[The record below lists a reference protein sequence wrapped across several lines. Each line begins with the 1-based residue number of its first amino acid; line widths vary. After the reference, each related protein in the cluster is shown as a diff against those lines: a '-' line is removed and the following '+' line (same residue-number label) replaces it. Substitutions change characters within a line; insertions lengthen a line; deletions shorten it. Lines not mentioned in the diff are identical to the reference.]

1 MNRQTKNSSYRKL
14 ASLLKD
20 SEDDFELQ
28 ILSRILNDYASYHEH
43 NFLSFEKLVSKER
56 KLECPSCHSIKV
68 LKNGKDKNGTQRY
81 KCKDCGKNFNILENT
96 LFFSSKIN
104 IKAWYAFLECILNG
118 TSVKAACMTAKI
130 SDVTGSSWMKKI
142 FKALNSYQDNILLD
156 KTIYIDET
164 FVHED
169 ASKIEY
175 KEEIG
180 KIRKVKQKYRGI
192 SRNKICILIA
202 TDQKLSF
209 AHATNHGRPQ
219 RLINYEVC
227 KKHITPGS
235 LLISDIDNSL
245 VYAANQLNLKRITY
259 KSNTEEAYKNLEPI
273 DNLCGQLKH
282 FLAKHRGFKK
292 DILQDYINLF
302 IFIEN
307 EKNIEND
314 LYEVTIKLLKMIIS
328 SQKEA

>member
-20 SEDDFELQ
+20 SEDDFEMQ
-28 ILSRILNDYASYHEH
+28 ILSRILDDYNSYHEH
-43 NFLSFEKLVSKER
+43 DFLSFERLVTKER
-56 KLECPSCHSIKV
+56 KLECPSCRSIKV

-130 SDVTGSSWMKKI
+130 SAVTGSSWMKKI

-156 KTIYIDET
+156 KTIFIDET

-245 VYAANQLNLKRITY
+245 VYTANQLNLKRITY
-259 KSNTEEAYKNLEPI
+259 KSNTEEAYENLEPI

-282 FLAKHRGFKK
+282 FLT
-292 DILQDYINLF
+292 
-302 IFIEN
+302 
-307 EKNIEND
+307 NIED
-314 LYEVTIKLLKMIIS
+314 SKRTYFKTILICLS
-328 SQKEA
+328 L

>member
-20 SEDDFELQ
+20 SEDDFEMQ
-28 ILSRILNDYASYHEH
+28 ILSRILDDYNSYHEH
-43 NFLSFEKLVSKER
+43 DFLSFERLVTKER
-56 KLECPSCHSIKV
+56 KLECPSCRSIKV

-130 SDVTGSSWMKKI
+130 SVITGSSWMKKI
-142 FKALNSYQDNILLD
+142 FKALNSYQDNILLG
-156 KTIYIDET
+156 KTICIDET

-273 DNLCGQLKH
+273 DNLCGRLKH
-282 FLAKHRGFKK
+282 FLNKHRGFKK

>member
-20 SEDDFELQ
+20 SEDDFEVQ
-28 ILSRILNDYASYHEH
+28 ILSRILDDYTSYHEH
-43 NFLSFEKLVSKER
+43 DFLSFEKLVSKER
-56 KLECPSCHSIKV
+56 KLECPGCHSIKA

-130 SDVTGSSWMKKI
+130 SLVTGSFWMKKI
-142 FKALNSYQDNILLD
+142 FKALKTYQDNILLD

-209 AHATNHGRPQ
+209 AYATNHGRPQ

-245 VYAANQLNLKRITY
+245 VYTANQLNLKRITY
-259 KSNTEEAYKNLEPI
+259 KSNTEEAYENLEPI
-273 DNLCGQLKH
+273 DTLCGQLKL
-282 FLAKHRGFKK
+282 FLNKHRGFKK

>member
-1 MNRQTKNSSYRKL
+1 M
-14 ASLLKD
+14 
-20 SEDDFELQ
+20 
-28 ILSRILNDYASYHEH
+28 
-43 NFLSFEKLVSKER
+43 
-56 KLECPSCHSIKV
+56 
-68 LKNGKDKNGTQRY
+68 
-81 KCKDCGKNFNILENT
+81 
-96 LFFSSKIN
+96 FFSSKIN

-130 SDVTGSSWMKKI
+130 SAVTGSSWMKKI

-156 KTIYIDET
+156 KTIFIDET

-180 KIRKVKQKYRGI
+180 KIRKVKQKYRGV

-219 RLINYEVC
+219 RLVNYEVC

-245 VYAANQLNLKRITY
+245 VYTANQLNLKRITY
-259 KSNTEEAYKNLEPI
+259 KSNTEEAYENLEPI

-282 FLAKHRGFKK
+282 FLNKHRGFKK

>member
-20 SEDDFELQ
+20 SEDDFEMQ
-28 ILSRILNDYASYHEH
+28 ILSRILDDYNSYHEH
-43 NFLSFEKLVSKER
+43 DFLSFEKLVSKER
-56 KLECPSCHSIKV
+56 KLECPSCHSINV

-130 SDVTGSSWMKKI
+130 SAVTGSSWMKKI

-156 KTIYIDET
+156 KTIFIDET

-219 RLINYEVC
+219 RLVNYEVC

-245 VYAANQLNLKRITY
+245 VYTANQLNLKRITY
-259 KSNTEEAYKNLEPI
+259 KSNTEEAYENLEPI

-282 FLAKHRGFKK
+282 FLNKHRGFKK

-302 IFIEN
+302 IFLEN

-328 SQKEA
+328 S

>member
-1 MNRQTKNSSYRKL
+1 M
-14 ASLLKD
+14 
-20 SEDDFELQ
+20 Q
-28 ILSRILNDYASYHEH
+28 ILSRILDDYNSYHEH
-43 NFLSFEKLVSKER
+43 DFLSFERLLTKER
-56 KLECPSCHSIKV
+56 KLECPSCRSIKV

-130 SDVTGSSWMKKI
+130 SAVTGSSWMKKI

-156 KTIYIDET
+156 KTIFIDET

-245 VYAANQLNLKRITY
+245 VYTANQLNLKRITY
-259 KSNTEEAYKNLEPI
+259 KSNTEEAYENLEPI

-282 FLAKHRGFKK
+282 FLNKHRGFKK

>member
-1 MNRQTKNSSYRKL
+1 
-14 ASLLKD
+14 
-20 SEDDFELQ
+20 
-28 ILSRILNDYASYHEH
+28 
-43 NFLSFEKLVSKER
+43 
-56 KLECPSCHSIKV
+56 
-68 LKNGKDKNGTQRY
+68 
-81 KCKDCGKNFNILENT
+81 
-96 LFFSSKIN
+96 
-104 IKAWYAFLECILNG
+104 
-118 TSVKAACMTAKI
+118 MTAKI
-130 SDVTGSSWMKKI
+130 SAVTGSSWMKKI

-156 KTIYIDET
+156 KTIFIDET

-245 VYAANQLNLKRITY
+245 VYTANQLNLKRITY
-259 KSNTEEAYKNLEPI
+259 KSNTEEAYENLEPI

-282 FLAKHRGFKK
+282 FLNKHRGFKK

>member
-20 SEDDFELQ
+20 SEDDFEMQ
-28 ILSRILNDYASYHEH
+28 ILSRILDDYNSYHEH
-43 NFLSFEKLVSKER
+43 DFLSFEKLVSKER

-81 KCKDCGKNFNILENT
+81 KCKDCGKNFNLLENT

-130 SDVTGSSWMKKI
+130 SLVTGSFWMKKI
-142 FKALNSYQDNILLD
+142 FKALKTYQDDILLD

-164 FVHED
+164 FIHED
-169 ASKIEY
+169 ISKIEY

-180 KIRKVKQKYRGI
+180 KIRKVKQEYRGI

-202 TDQKLSF
+202 TDKRLSF
-209 AHATNHGRPQ
+209 AHVTNHGRPQ
-219 RLINYEVC
+219 RLKNYEMC
-227 KKHITPGS
+227 KKHITSGS

-245 VYAANQLNLKRITY
+245 VYTANQLNLKRLTY
-259 KSNTEEAYKNLEPI
+259 KSKTQEAYDALEPI
-273 DNLCGQLKH
+273 DTLCGQLKL
-282 FLAKHRGFKK
+282 FLNKHRGFKK

-307 EKNIEND
+307 EKSITSD
-314 LYEVTIKLLKMIIS
+314 LYEITIKLMKMIINI
-328 SQKEA
+328 QKEA